1 MAAAHNP
8 KVVGSNPA
16 PATTFQ
22 SKKDLYYWYR
32 SFLRFGA
39 TENSRKKQGVRL
51 LISRR
56 TDFIPIG
63 KSGSRRRI
71 FDCERFN

>member
-39 TENSRKKQGVRL
+39 TENPRKKQGGSL
-51 LISRR
+51 LVSRR
-56 TDFIPIG
+56 PGLIPIRWT
-63 KSGSRRRI
+63 GSRRRI
-71 FDCERFN
+71 FDCERFD